1 MSLEKRDQ
9 LSTQNNMKIL
19 FFGDIVGKPGR
30 EAIQKIVPQWQKK
43 YQPDL
48 IIANGENMAHGSGI
62 TKNGLE
68 EILKAGVNLVT
79 SGDHTWKQKEIVS
92 LLENSKIP
100 LIRPANFPP
109 GLPGKGYRMIEVRT
123 KKILVINLIGRVFMP
138 QQYDDP
144 FRKADQILKAKS
156 EEADIIIVDWHAEA
170 TAEKVCLG
178 WYLDGRV
185 TAVLGTHTHIPTAD
199 ERILPNGTA
208 YISDVGMV
216 GVRDSSLGRRKEDAI
231 KRYLTQTNIKL
242 EVAEGPV
249 EVDAVLIE
257 TGRKRKAKK
266 IERIQEI
273 VDL

>member
-1 MSLEKRDQ
+1 
-9 LSTQNNMKIL
+9 MKII

-30 EAIQKIVPQWQKK
+30 EAIKKIVPLWRKK

-48 IIANGENMAHGSGI
+48 IIANGENIAHGAGI
-62 TKNGLE
+62 TRKSLE
-68 EILKAGVNLVT
+68 EILEAGIDLVT
-79 SGDHTWKQKEIVS
+79 SGDHTWKHKEVTA
-92 LLENSKIP
+92 LLEDKNIP

-109 GLPGKGYRMIEVRT
+109 GLPGKGERLIEIRT
-123 KKILVINLIGRVFMP
+123 KKVLVINLIGRVFMP

-144 FRKADQILKAKS
+144 FRKADKILKAKA
-156 EEADIIIVDWHAEA
+156 EEADFIIVDWHAEA

-185 TAVLGTHTHIPTAD
+185 TAVLGTHTHVPTAD
-199 ERILPNGTA
+199 ERVLPKGTA

-216 GVRDSSLGRRKEDAI
+216 GVKDSSLGRRKEDAI
-231 KRYLTQTNIKL
+231 QRYLTQTHIRL

-249 EVDAVLIE
+249 EVGAVLIE
-257 TGRKRKAKK
+257 TGQKRKAKK
-266 IERIQEI
+266 IKRLREI

>member
-1 MSLEKRDQ
+1 
-9 LSTQNNMKIL
+9 MKIL

-30 EAIQKIVPQWQKK
+30 EAIKKIIPQWQKK

-48 IIANGENMAHGSGI
+48 VIANGENMAHGSGI
-62 TKNGLE
+62 TQKNLKEVLE
-68 EILKAGVNLVT
+68 AGVDLVT
-79 SGDHTWKQKEIVS
+79 LGDHTWKQKEVVT

-109 GLPGKGYRMIEVRT
+109 GLPGKGYRIIEIRT
-123 KKILVINLIGRVFMP
+123 KKVLVINLIGRVFMP
-138 QQYDDP
+138 QQCDDP

-156 EEADIIIVDWHAEA
+156 KGTDIIIVDWHAEA

-199 ERILPNGTA
+199 ERVLPNGTA

-216 GVRDSSLGRRKEDAI
+216 GVRDSSLGRNKEDAI
-231 KRYLTQTNIKL
+231 RRYLTQTNIRL

-249 EVDAVLIE
+249 EVSAVLVE
-257 TGRKRKAKK
+257 TKQKGKAKK
-266 IERIQEI
+266 IERIQEV